1 MKKFLLSFILLPS
14 LLLCKENFE
23 HKHQLLIETQ
33 IWEIKNCIERIQDK
47 LTDVEYFDLM
57 LHVSLLENL
66 VYLD

>member
-23 HKHQLLIETQ
+23 HKRQLRIETE
-33 IWEIKNCIERIQDK
+33 IWEIKQCIECIQDK

-57 LHVSLLENL
+57 LHIFLLEGL
-66 VYLD
+66 VALD